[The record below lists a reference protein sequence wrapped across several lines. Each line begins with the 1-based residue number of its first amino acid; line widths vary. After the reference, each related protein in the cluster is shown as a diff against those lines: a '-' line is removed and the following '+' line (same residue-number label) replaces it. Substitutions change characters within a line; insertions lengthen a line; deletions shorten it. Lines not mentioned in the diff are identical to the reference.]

1 MQAKISDKEDK
12 MILDIKLV
20 KMNMI
25 NFNCMYL

>member
-20 KMNMI
+20 NEYDW
-25 NFNCMYL
+25 FNCMYL